1 MTDSSG
7 GGAQLAAESRGVEVA
22 SLLSGYLGRYAIP
35 LLLIAELVL
44 FSVLRPESF
53 ATVNNF
59 RAILDRETVL
69 VLLAFAAM
77 MPLIVGEFDLSVASN
92 LSFAQLIVVG
102 FAVNGAFPAWLAL
115 ICTLAVG
122 MLIGLVNGVAV
133 VKLKVPSIV
142 ATLATGTILEGISLR
157 YSSRTIL
164 GAPDALTSVFRK
176 RIFEGVSGGLPL
188 TVLYALV
195 ISIVVWFVLSG
206 MPTGRRMYAVGGN
219 RRAAEL
225 SGIRSERMVI
235 GTFAVAGLLAAA
247 GGAMLGG
254 RIGTGT
260 PSTGLTLLIPAFAAV
275 FLGATTIRPGRY
287 NVWGA
292 VLAVYTIEAAI
303 SGLQQVG
310 VGKWIEKV
318 VEGGALLGAIA
329 LSGWALRMRARKA
342 RERELAILARSKEE
356 ETRND
361 GL

>member
-1 MTDSSG
+1 MSDSG
-7 GGAQLAAESRGVEVA
+7 GDRAQAAAESRSAELA
-22 SLLSGYLGRYAIP
+22 SLLSGYVGRYAIP
-35 LLLIAELVL
+35 LLLVAELIL
-44 FSVLRPESF
+44 FSVLRPDSF
-53 ATVNNF
+53 ATINNF
-59 RAILDRETVL
+59 RAILDRETSL

-77 MPLIVGEFDLSVASN
+77 MTLIVGEFDLSVASN

-102 FAVNGAFPAWLAL
+102 FAVNQTLPAWAAL
-115 ICTLAVG
+115 VCTLGVG
-122 MLIGLVNGVAV
+122 MFIGLANGVAV

-142 ATLATGTILEGISLR
+142 ATLATGTILEGVSLR

-164 GAPDALTSVFRK
+164 GAPDSLTTVFRK
-176 RIFEGVSGGLPL
+176 RIFENVSGGLPL
-188 TVLYALV
+188 TVVYALV
-195 ISIVVWFVLSG
+195 VALVVWFVLGG

-225 SGIRSERMVI
+225 SGIRSDRMVI
-235 GTFAVAGLLAAA
+235 GTFVVAGLLASA

-292 VLAVYTIEAAI
+292 VLAVYTIEVAI

-318 VEGGALLGAIA
+318 VEGAALLGAIA

-342 RERELAILARSKEE
+342 RERELAILARTGEKE
-356 ETRND
+356 TGTD

>member
-1 MTDSSG
+1 MTDSG
-7 GGAQLAAESRGVEVA
+7 GDRAQPAADSRSVEMA
-22 SLLSGYLGRYAIP
+22 SLLSGYVGRYAIP

-53 ATVNNF
+53 ATINNF

-102 FAVNGAFPAWLAL
+102 FAVNQAFPAPLAL
-115 ICTLAVG
+115 ICALAVG
-122 MLIGLVNGVAV
+122 MFIGLVNGVAV

-142 ATLATGTILEGISLR
+142 ATLATGTILEGVSLR

-164 GAPDALTSVFRK
+164 GAPDPLTTVFRK
-176 RIFEGVSGGLPL
+176 RVFEGASGGLPL
-188 TVLYALV
+188 TVVYALV
-195 ISIVVWFVLSG
+195 IALVVWFVLAG

-225 SGIRSERMVI
+225 SGIRSDRMVI
-235 GTFAVAGLLAAA
+235 GTFVVAGLLASA

-292 VLAVYTIEAAI
+292 VLAVYTIEVAI

-342 RERELAILARSKEE
+342 RERELAILARTEEKEGG
-356 ETRND
+356 TD
-361 GL
+361 GV